1 MLRYWA
7 NAITEAEAATFAGTV
22 ARILTYFA
30 EGPSTPISN
39 LEIGVKENIR
49 VTEHLIDQDSL
60 EKIVDERIKVIIKQ
74 MLGDSKLASS
84 LVKTHD
90 EGLSRN
96 IRDNIENSL
105 QSSAVAREMTP
116 SESMQTLTPDD
127 RVSTTIENQLWR
139 LWSMT
144 LGLPPH
150 PIKYQDSF
158 FKLGG
163 DSITAMKMVRAARD
177 EGIKLSVGDVFQ
189 HPVFET
195 LVSLINS
202 RAKPVTSNLMAK
214 HVENMDS
221 MKNIQTM
228 EKLAEDRPILPRSE
242 SSQELSILRP
252 IELDET
258 SLRAAICP
266 KIGVFKGGIVDVLP
280 VTDFQSLSLAATM
293 FESRWML
300 NYFYLD
306 GKGSL
311 DIRRLRES
319 FLRVVDAFDILRT
332 VFVSFHGQFFQA
344 VLRKI
349 RPDIFVYETEQSLDE
364 YTKSLQQRDR
374 SEPPGQGVQY
384 VQFYVVRKV
393 NSDEHRILIRMSH
406 AQFDGV
412 CLSKIMTAIKMA
424 YEGSPVSPSSFLGYM
439 RLLPGTIT
447 PEHYQHWSTL
457 LKGSRMTEIV
467 QRDRPNTFQHI
478 GGFAEQKKVIEIPS
492 TATESVTIAT
502 VMQSAWAV
510 TLAKLCALDD
520 VVFGL
525 TVSGRNAVPG
535 VENTVGPCLNH
546 IPIRV
551 RFKDR
556 WTALDLFRFLQDQQ
570 VANMTYESLGFRE
583 IARHCTDWPES
594 TYFTTSILHQNVDY
608 EGEMHLD
615 NHPYRM
621 GGVGVIDNFTDLTL
635 FSKPVAG
642 QPSQLTVS
650 LGYSLKGP
658 MHPSFVSTV
667 LDMVCDTA
675 QSFVANPNVALPSPS
690 TLRSLPP
697 QRVED
702 IPAISSSDSYLLS
715 SLNNRSLSEIL
726 AHSDLITRIWQQVLP
741 SKSSASKPQTS
752 FQLDSSFFRLGGDIV
767 SMAQVVWILEQET
780 GLHIR
785 LEDLLAQSTFLGHMA
800 VLAFNLADRDTG
812 SENSSDVAPA
822 YVPADVSKTMSL
834 PAQEVLPIIPVK
846 GEWSALDRAR
856 LLAKKITKLGGLSA
870 RA

>member
-7 NAITEAEAATFAGTV
+7 DAVTEVEVATFADAV
-22 ARILTYFA
+22 SKILTCFA
-30 EGPSTPISN
+30 ESPSTPISS
-39 LEIGVKENIR
+39 LEIGGKENYT
-49 VTEHLIDQDSL
+49 VTEQLLDRNSL

-74 MLGDSKLASS
+74 MLGESKLASS
-84 LVKTHD
+84 LLKTHD
-90 EGLSRN
+90 EALSESLHH
-96 IRDNIENSL
+96 IEKGIKNSL
-105 QSSAVAREMTP
+105 QNLAVGRGMTP
-116 SESMQTLTPDD
+116 SDSMQTLTPDD
-127 RVSTTIENQLWR
+127 RVPTNTENQLWR
-139 LWSMT
+139 LWSIT

-177 EGIKLSVGDVFQ
+177 EGMKLSVGDVFQ
-189 HPVFET
+189 HPVFEK
-195 LVSLINS
+195 LVSLING

-214 HVENMDS
+214 HVEN
-221 MKNIQTM
+221 IQNM
-228 EKLAEDRPILPRSE
+228 EKLAEDRPMLPRSE
-242 SSQELSILRP
+242 SSQEISILRP

-266 KIGVFKGGIVDVLP
+266 KVGVFKGGIVDVLP

-332 VFVSFHGQFFQA
+332 VFVSFHGQFFQV

-349 RPDIFVYETEQSLDE
+349 RPDIFVHETEQSLDE

-492 TATESVTIAT
+492 TATESITIAT

-510 TLAKLCALDD
+510 TLAKLCAQDD

-570 VANMTYESLGFRE
+570 VANMAYESLGFRE
-583 IARHCTDWPES
+583 ISRHCTDWPES

-615 NHPYRM
+615 NNPYRM
-621 GGVGVIDNFTDLTL
+621 GGVGVIDNFTDLSL

-642 QPSQLTVS
+642 QPNQLTVS

-658 MHPSFVSTV
+658 MDPNFVSTV

-690 TLRSLPP
+690 MLRSLPP
-697 QRVED
+697 QRVEE
-702 IPAISSSDSYLLS
+702 IPAASGSDSFLLS
-715 SLNNRSLSEIL
+715 SLNNRSLSDIL
-726 AHSDLITRIWQQVLP
+726 AHSGLITRIWEQVLP
-741 SKSSASKPQTS
+741 PRSSTSKPQTP

-785 LEDLLAQSTFLGHMA
+785 LEDLLAHSTFLGHMA
-800 VLAFNLADRDTG
+800 VLAFNLANRDTG

-822 YVPADVSKTMSL
+822 YVPADASKTMSL
-834 PAQEVLPIIPVK
+834 PTQEVLPIIPVK
-846 GEWSALDRAR
+846 SEWSALDRAR